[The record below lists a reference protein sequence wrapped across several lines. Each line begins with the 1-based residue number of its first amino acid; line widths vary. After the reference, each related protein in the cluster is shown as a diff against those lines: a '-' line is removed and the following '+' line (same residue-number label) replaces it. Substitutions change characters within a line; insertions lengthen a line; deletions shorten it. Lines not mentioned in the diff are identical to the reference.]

1 MLYILLTI
9 VGAVSFFGALLLPI
23 SETAKTITA
32 LPFVGA
38 LFTALFQ
45 LIRDHSTF
53 VKETVKQQREHAF
66 IVAATSHMSR
76 IVFDKHVEFGEAYI
90 KTLLELLGKL
100 IAKGPTEEGIEYVR
114 PLYDIRKKYRLWI
127 TPSMSATFDEFEGK
141 IVKMGGSFRS
151 WKGTQYEK
159 GSNKN
164 LDLAYELF
172 EEILELE
179 KKNSDNPEIELKK
192 RQGYNYVIEYIQG
205 ILGIEQ
211 LTILRDSIISQSYR
225 NDSKI

>member
-1 MLYILLTI
+1 MTYRYKLYIWLSV
-9 VGAVSFFGALLLPI
+9 VGVLSFLSALLLPI
-23 SETAKTITA
+23 SEVAKTMTA

-38 LFTALFQ
+38 LFAALFQ

-66 IVAATSHMSR
+66 IRAATSHMSK

-90 KTLLELLGKL
+90 EKLLELLGKL
-100 IAKGPTEEGIEYVR
+100 ISKGPTEEGIEYVR

-141 IVKMGGSFRS
+141 IVKMGSSYGL
-151 WKGTQYEK
+151 WKGTKYEK
-159 GSNKN
+159 GSNKS

-172 EEILELE
+172 EEILGVE
-179 KKNSDNPEIELKK
+179 KEKRDDPEIELKRRK
-192 RQGYNYVIEYIQG
+192 GYNYVIE
-205 ILGIEQ
+205 
-211 LTILRDSIISQSYR
+211 
-225 NDSKI
+225 